1 MAIKLYGFWR
11 SIAAFRVRTALRLKH
26 LPFDEVSVDILSGEQ
41 FSSDYSAINAEHVV
55 PTLVDGANSF
65 FQSLPIIEYLDE
77 THPEPP
83 LLPKDPA
90 DRAYARALAMV
101 NIADAHPLIV
111 PRVRGYLGQN
121 FGADGPAIDQW
132 AAHWIARGLNTYETM
147 LKKRPP
153 SPYAVGSTP
162 GIADIG
168 IAGHLVS
175 AQLFKI
181 DLAAYPTVKA
191 LGETCFA
198 NPAFMDSHPLRQPGA
213 PQI

>member
-1 MAIKLYGFWR
+1 
-11 SIAAFRVRTALRLKH
+11 
-26 LPFDEVSVDILSGEQ
+26 
-41 FSSDYSAINAEHVV
+41 
-55 PTLVDGANSF
+55 
-65 FQSLPIIEYLDE
+65 
-77 THPEPP
+77 
-83 LLPKDPA
+83 
-90 DRAYARALAMV
+90 
-101 NIADAHPLIV
+101 
-111 PRVRGYLGQN
+111 
-121 FGADGPAIDQW
+121 
-132 AAHWIARGLNTYETM
+132 M

-191 LGETCFA
+191 LGETYFA
-198 NPAFMDSHPLRQPGA
+198 NAAFMDSHPLRQPGA

>member
-1 MAIKLYGFWR
+1 
-11 SIAAFRVRTALRLKH
+11 
-26 LPFDEVSVDILSGEQ
+26 
-41 FSSDYSAINAEHVV
+41 
-55 PTLVDGANSF
+55 
-65 FQSLPIIEYLDE
+65 
-77 THPEPP
+77 
-83 LLPKDPA
+83 
-90 DRAYARALAMV
+90 MV

-121 FGADGPAIDQW
+121 FGADGPAIDLW
-132 AAHWIARGLNTYETM
+132 ATHWIARGLNTYETM

-153 SPYAVGSTP
+153 CPYAVGTTP

-168 IAGHLVS
+168 IAGHMIS
-175 AQLFKI
+175 AQLFKM
-181 DLAAYPTVKA
+181 DLAAYPAVKA

>member
-1 MAIKLYGFWR
+1 MTIKLYGFWR

-41 FSSDYSAINAEHVV
+41 FSSSYSAINAEHAV
-55 PTLVDGANSF
+55 PTLVDGSNSF
-65 FQSLPIIEYLDE
+65 FQSLPIIEYLEE
-77 THPEPP
+77 THPEPA

-121 FGADGPAIDQW
+121 FGADAGAIDQW
-132 AAHWIARGLNTYETM
+132 AAHWITRGLNTYETM

-153 SPYAVGSTP
+153 SPYAVGATP

-168 IAGHLVS
+168 IAGHLIT
-175 AQLFKI
+175 AQLFKM
-181 DLAAYPTVKA
+181 DLKDYPTVKA
-191 LGETCFA
+191 LGDTCFA
-198 NPAFMDSHPLRQPGA
+198 HPAFMESHPLRQPGA